1 MCEIVLCSYSA
12 RNKNA
17 PYGVF
22 LFLLVFYIVS
32 DNQGN
37 GLIKQRRYNIIMTV
51 QYIHR
56 VAYHGTTKTRCGW
69 QHVNETGR
77 DRSQI

>member
-1 MCEIVLCSYSA
+1 MCVSCYIHAPPEKS
-12 RNKNA
+12 NA
-17 PYGVF
+17 Q
-22 LFLLVFYIVS
+22 LWAFYIVS